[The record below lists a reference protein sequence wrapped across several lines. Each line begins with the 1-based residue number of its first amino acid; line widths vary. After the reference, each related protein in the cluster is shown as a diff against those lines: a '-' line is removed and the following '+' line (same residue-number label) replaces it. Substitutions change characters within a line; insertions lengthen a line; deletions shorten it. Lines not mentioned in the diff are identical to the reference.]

1 MPKLIKDRQIVDDNF
16 SLLKLNEDGSLPA
29 IPADG
34 DVIVPLAAWL
44 AQKDALLAR
53 NGKTGVWID
62 SHEEVEQLGSDAGKF
77 ALVAVNFP
85 AFTDGRGFSTAR
97 LLRERYG
104 YTGELRAI
112 GDVFKDLLYYMQRCG
127 FNAYSVREDKDIGEA
142 LKGLTDFSDGYQV
155 AVDQP
160 VPLFRRRNAA

>member
-1 MPKLIKDRQIVDDNF
+1 MPKLIKDRQIVEDNF

-29 IPADG
+29 IPTDG

-44 AQKDALLAR
+44 AQKDALLTR
-53 NGKTGVWID
+53 NGSTGVWID
-62 SHEEVEQLGSDAGKF
+62 SHEEVETLGNDASKF
-77 ALVAVNFP
+77 ALVAINFP

-104 YTGELRAI
+104 YRGELRAI
-112 GDVFKDLLYYMQRCG
+112 GDVFKDLLFYMQRCG
-127 FNAYSVREDKDIGEA
+127 FNAFAVRADKDIDEA
-142 LKGLTDFSDGYQV
+142 LKGLTDFSEAYQV

>member
-1 MPKLIKDRQIVDDNF
+1 MPKLIKDRQIIDDNF

-53 NGKTGVWID
+53 NGQTGVWID
-62 SHEEVEQLGSDAGKF
+62 SHEEVETLGSDAGKF

-97 LLRERYG
+97 LLRERFG
-104 YTGELRAI
+104 YRGELRAI

-127 FNAYSVREDKDIGEA
+127 FNAFAVRADKDIDEA
-142 LKGLTDFSDGYQV
+142 LKGLNDFSDGYQV

>member
-1 MPKLIKDRQIVDDNF
+1 MPKLIKDRQIIDDNF

-44 AQKDALLAR
+44 AQQDALLAR
-53 NGKTGVWID
+53 KGKTGIWLD
-62 SHEEVEQLGSDAGKF
+62 SHEEVETLGCAASKF

-104 YTGELRAI
+104 YRGELRAI
-112 GDVFKDLLYYMQRCG
+112 GDVFKDLLFYMQRCG
-127 FNAYSVREDKDIGEA
+127 FNAFAVRADKDIDEA
-142 LKGLTDFSDGYQV
+142 LKGLNDFSEAYQV
-155 AVDQP
+155 AVDRP

>member
-1 MPKLIKDRQIVDDNF
+1 MPKLIKDRQIIDDNF

-34 DVIVPLAAWL
+34 DVIVPLTAWL
-44 AQKDALLAR
+44 VQKDALLAR

-62 SHEEVEQLGSDAGKF
+62 SHEEVEMLGSDAGKF
-77 ALVAVNFP
+77 ALVAINFP

-104 YTGELRAI
+104 YQGELRAI
-112 GDVFKDLLYYMQRCG
+112 GDVFKDLLFYMQRCG
-127 FNAYSVREDKDIGEA
+127 FNAFAVRADKDIDEA
-142 LKGLTDFSDGYQV
+142 LKGLNDFSEAYQV
-155 AVDQP
+155 AVDRP